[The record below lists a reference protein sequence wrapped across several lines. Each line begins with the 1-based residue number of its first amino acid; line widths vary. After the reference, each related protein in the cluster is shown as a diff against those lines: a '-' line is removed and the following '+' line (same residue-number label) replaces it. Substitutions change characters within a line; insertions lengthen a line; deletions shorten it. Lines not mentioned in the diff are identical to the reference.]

1 MQLERAALGMFDSVD
16 GLFYFGFMVGEMLVT
31 MNKEVVMMHF
41 SDLESLVDRAL
52 ILTSVDLNVFTE
64 ILSKTVVQL

>member
-1 MQLERAALGMFDSVD
+1 
-16 GLFYFGFMVGEMLVT
+16 MLVT

-41 SDLESLVDRAL
+41 SDLESLVYRAL
-52 ILTSVDLNVFTE
+52 ILTSVELNVFTE